1 MMKMPSF
8 GKKVLFRLFLLA
20 AVAVL
25 LWDNVSLRAKLN
37 DIHETEA
44 YIAQYDWCPDA
55 LFEMPGGEEA
65 DFLKL
70 LVGGRAGDVGC
81 QYRLGVAELAARFGE
96 NDDRDEKWL
105 DAAAPHLHYI
115 VQAEIAEWFAKHAFV
130 YKMNHVGRKPTSR
143 LGKAFHWHEVAA
155 RSGWAPSMERLGH
168 YYLTGFACRK
178 DLAAAEEWFNKA
190 LAHRDDEELHN
201 FGKPD
206 DMVAACE
213 EGLAQ
218 VYILTGRREQ
228 AYDLLRREEKQGNI
242 AKSLLRAIRQAED
255 AADREPQD

>member
-8 GKKVLFRLFLLA
+8 GKKVLFRLFLAA

-25 LWDNVSLRAKLN
+25 LWDNVSLRAQLN
-37 DIHETEA
+37 DIREA
-44 YIAQYDWCPDA
+44 EIYLAEYDGRTDA
-55 LFEMPGGEEA
+55 MSEVLRGKEST
-65 DFLKL
+65 FLAL
-70 LVGGRAGDVGC
+70 LVGGREGDAGC
-81 QYRLGVAELAARFGE
+81 QYCLGVAELEKKFGE
-96 NDDRDEKWL
+96 NADRDEKWL
-105 DAAAPHLHYI
+105 DAAAPHLSHI
-115 VQAEIAEWFAKHAFV
+115 VQAQIADWFEKHAFV

-143 LGKAFHWHEVAA
+143 LGKAFRWHEVAA
-155 RSGWAPSMERLGH
+155 RAGWAPSMARLGH
-168 YYLTGFACRK
+168 YYLTGFGCRK

-190 LAHRDDEELHN
+190 LQHRDDEELRSY
-201 FGKPD
+201 GEPR